1 LQRIA
6 CFEVVAVEE
15 ISAMT
20 QQRKIIE
27 HIATRHLALQLTALM
42 ACCVQ
47 SIATT
52 SAAAAGGTQLSVIYQ
67 EVRNASVPSA
77 AATLHRLATRERS
90 VIAGACGAG
99 GTGGGTDGNATDGA
113 DNVQILQEL
122 GRPERW
128 VRLEWTCEALN
139 LDAQPAGASAELHA
153 LEALQVTPVQIL
165 RHHELPG
172 VTGTQRAAAWP
183 HSGRAGNVVYEVTH
197 VDIGPGPGVSL
208 ADVDDAIRDYISAA
222 RTASGNLRAEAWRL
236 NGRANHST
244 LLLVWTTRAAR
255 ARFAAGT
262 DTEHFRAKIAP
273 GLGAPYDDR
282 LYRRVD

>member
-1 LQRIA
+1 
-6 CFEVVAVEE
+6 
-15 ISAMT
+15 MT
-20 QQRKIIE
+20 QQRKILA
-27 HIATRHLALQLTALM
+27 HIAARRLALQLTALLV

-47 SIATT
+47 SIATA
-52 SAAAAGGTQLSVIYQ
+52 SAAAAGGAQLRVIYQ

-77 AATLHRLATRERS
+77 AATLQRLARRERS
-90 VIAGACGAG
+90 MIAGACGAG
-99 GTGGGTDGNATDGA
+99 GTGGGASDAAGGGA

-128 VRLEWTCEALN
+128 LRLEWTCEALN
-139 LDAQPAGASAELHA
+139 LDAQPAGGSAELHA
-153 LEALQVTPVQIL
+153 LEALQVAPVQIL

-172 VTGTQRAAAWP
+172 VTGTQRAAWP
-183 HSGRAGNVVYEVTH
+183 HPGRAGNVVYEVTH

-222 RTASGNLRAEAWRL
+222 RTARGNLRAEAWRL

-244 LLLVWTTRAAR
+244 LLLVWTTRAER

-262 DTEHFRAKIAP
+262 DTERFRGKIAA

-282 LYRRVD
+282 LYHRVD